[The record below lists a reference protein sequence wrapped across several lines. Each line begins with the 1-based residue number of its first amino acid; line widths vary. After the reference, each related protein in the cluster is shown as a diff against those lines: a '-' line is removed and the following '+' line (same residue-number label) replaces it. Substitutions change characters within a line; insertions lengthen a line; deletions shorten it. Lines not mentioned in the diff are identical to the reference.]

1 MADVPDD
8 ADDSVRGGYAR
19 LGVAGYYAAHGEH
32 YRNPH
37 EAGVR
42 AAVAAFVERLPAGT
56 VLDLAAGSGEVTLA
70 LRELGRDAADIVGC
84 DPHTGAAYR
93 ERTGVVPESWSFE
106 QLSQGL
112 ERRFAAVV
120 CSFALHLCPSSW
132 LPKLVIAM
140 AGAAPVLLVITPHK
154 RPELRDAWGFVLDE
168 ERYFVEHRVRA
179 RLYRSRHV

>member
-56 VLDLAAGSGEVTLA
+56 TAADYVTSVTIEARKGGAAGVS
-70 LRELGRDAADIVGC
+70 
-84 DPHTGAAYR
+84 
-93 ERTGVVPESWSFE
+93 
-106 QLSQGL
+106 
-112 ERRFAAVV
+112 
-120 CSFALHLCPSSW
+120 
-132 LPKLVIAM
+132 
-140 AGAAPVLLVITPHK
+140 
-154 RPELRDAWGFVLDE
+154 
-168 ERYFVEHRVRA
+168 
-179 RLYRSRHV
+179 